1 MAMRDECAK
10 SLLKKPSTLVYPF
23 EKYESIP
30 GSRGKIVINTLE
42 SSDNKCIGC
51 GLCIHVCPAFALE
64 MIGKGP
70 TCDMKWYA
78 GRCVFCGECV
88 DICPRSA
95 ITQETTYDLADSNQD
110 GLIYDY
116 KRKTNPEGNVKE

>member
-51 GLCIHVCPAFALE
+51 GLCIRVCPAFALE
-64 MIGKGP
+64 MIGKGLLWHNI
-70 TCDMKWYA
+70 CDRLTALPCSKPLSEA
-78 GRCVFCGECV
+78 VNLTIKG
-88 DICPRSA
+88 
-95 ITQETTYDLADSNQD
+95 
-110 GLIYDY
+110 
-116 KRKTNPEGNVKE
+116 